1 MSSEENKELI
11 RRYLDAGCGKP
22 KPESML
28 RLFIDENEPLIEHIR
43 VCELAF
49 PLYRMDVEE
58 IIADSDLVSVRG
70 MVRGTHMGEFAGIPA
85 TGKEV
90 VFSIF
95 ITYRIS
101 GGKIVDH
108 WMLTDNLAL
117 MKQIGA
123 IPAAA

>member
-11 RRYLDAGCGKP
+11 RRYLEAGCGKP

-28 RLFIDENEPLIEHIR
+28 RLFIDEKEPLLEHIR

-70 MVRGTHMGEFAGIPA
+70 MIRGTHLGEFAGIPA
-85 TGKEV
+85 TGKDVE
-90 VFSIF
+90 FSIF

-101 GGKIVDH
+101 NGKIVGH
-108 WMLTDNLAL
+108 WMLTDNLSL
-117 MKQIGA
+117 MQQIGA
-123 IPAAA
+123 VPAAT

>member
-1 MSSEENKELI
+1 MSSEDNKELI
-11 RRYLDAGCGKP
+11 RRYLEAGCGKP

-28 RLFIDENEPLIEHIR
+28 RLFIDDNEPLIQHIR

-49 PLYRMDVEE
+49 PLYRMDGEE
-58 IIADSDLVSVRG
+58 MIADNDLVSVRG
-70 MVRGTHMGEFAGIPA
+70 WVRGTHLGEFAGVPA

-90 VFSIF
+90 EFSIF

-108 WMLTDNLAL
+108 WMLTDTLTL
-117 MKQIGA
+117 MQQIGA
-123 IPAAA
+123 IPAAT